1 LETLAGL
8 VAGALSIVA
17 REDVLV
23 SSQTDLEKA
32 DIEHKKQELNQMPE
46 IELERLAE
54 IYEKRGLKKK
64 TSLLVTKKL
73 TAHDAWG
80 AHVGDEL
87 GIEIR

>member
-8 VAGALSIVA
+8 VAGALSMVA

-32 DIEHKKQELNQMPE
+32 DIERKKQELNQMPK

-54 IYEKRGLKKK
+54 IYEKRGLKR
-64 TSLLVTKKL
+64 KL
-73 TAHDAWG
+73 P
-80 AHVGDEL
+80 
-87 GIEIR
+87 